1 MRIGYW
7 LVNEKKYT
15 NFIKISIGKNENKI
29 SCRVHIE
36 HRCLSIL
43 IRRKQNTAFTQ
54 AFNCVLGANIVGSII
69 ENKKKHFS
77 SNAIEN
83 LIFGSDLPPA
93 QKHYLRGFSELVA
106 KNDVTKIEPFIVI
119 NSYYADC
126 MK

>member
-1 MRIGYW
+1 MKTKF
-7 LVNEKKYT
+7 LAV
-15 NFIKISIGKNENKI
+15 FILNIAAYQFSFAENKI
-29 SCRVHIE
+29 Q
-36 HRCLSIL
+36 LSP
-43 IRRKQNTAFTQ
+43 K